1 MLRFEG
7 QVVIVTGASLGIGAN
22 IAERFAAEGAK
33 VVLSARTEATLA
45 KQVEKMGAGPAL
57 RYKVADVCKPN
68 DLEALVNFTIAE
80 FGRLDVMVNNAGSG
94 ALGRVTTIDPAIWHY
109 VIKTDLDSVFYGCRF
124 SIPHLIKTGGSIINI
139 SSVCGVA
146 ADPGFHA
153 YNAAKAGVINLTRSI
168 ALDHA
173 RDGIRVNCVSPGLII
188 TPATSQTGPE
198 VLAKWQS
205 LIPMRRAGQVQEVSG
220 LVAFLAS
227 ADASYITGQNFI
239 VDGGIT
245 AHTGQPNLL
254 EMHGM

>member
-1 MLRFEG
+1 MNRFED
-7 QVVIVTGASLGIGAN
+7 QVVVVTGASAGIGAN
-22 IAERFAAEGAK
+22 IAERFAAEGAR
-33 VVLSARTEATLA
+33 VLLSARTETTLA
-45 KQVEKMGAGPAL
+45 KQVEKMGGGPAL
-57 RYKVADVCKPN
+57 RHKVADVSKPG
-68 DLEALVNFTIAE
+68 DIESLIDFAISE
-80 FGRLDVMVNNAGSG
+80 FGRIDVMVNNAGSG
-94 ALGRVTTIDPAIWHY
+94 MLGRVTTVDPAVWHH
-109 VIKTDLDSVFYGCRF
+109 VLRTDLDSVFYGCRF

-173 RDGIRVNCVSPGLII
+173 RDGIRANCVSPGLII
-188 TPATSQTGPE
+188 TPATSQSGPDM
-198 VLAKWQS
+198 LAKWQN

-227 ADASYITGQNFI
+227 KDASYITGQNFI

-245 AHTGQPNLL
+245 AHTGQLNLL
-254 EMHGM
+254 EALGM